1 MGHFAPIH
9 LHLDFY
15 LFFCKIL
22 LLTEQEHINCL
33 DLVGENSYP
42 IELTYPRVD
51 YLTVL
56 IGGVSTFI
64 ILFDLGNGLNPEIE
78 RTGVD
83 IVTCDIFFRKN
94 YYLISIIFHF

>member
-1 MGHFAPIH
+1 MFGFSGG
-9 LHLDFY
+9 
-15 LFFCKIL
+15 K
-22 LLTEQEHINCL
+22 
-33 DLVGENSYP
+33 NSYP

-64 ILFDLGNGLNPEIE
+64 IFFDLGNGLNPEIE

-83 IVTCDIFFRKN
+83 IVTCDIRESAMLSPFVF
-94 YYLISIIFHF
+94 SP